1 MRMTMSI
8 KTLAAVALFATGTHV
23 AADGVKTEEGAR
35 RGRGKGHEKHRS
47 GEDAAASRDSKFRAW
62 DRDGNGSIS
71 PGEYPGHPGNFRAL
85 DTDNS
90 GGLTIDEFQHRAG
103 VGAPEGSAR
112 MPDATPAERDED
124 FGRLD
129 ADSDGA
135 ISRQEWRGR
144 RSSFDALDG
153 DGNGIVTRE
162 EYRRRSTRS
171 RPNRQG

>member
-1 MRMTMSI
+1 MRLKMSI
-8 KTLAAVALFATGTHV
+8 TMLAVALFATAGLV
-23 AADGVKTEEGAR
+23 SADGEKTEQGAR

-47 GEDAAASRDSKFRAW
+47 GEDGAASRDSKFRAW

-103 VGAPEGSAR
+103 VGAPAGSAR

-129 ADSDGA
+129 ADNDGSIA
-135 ISRQEWRGR
+135 RQEWRGR

-153 DGNGIVTRE
+153 DGNGLVTRD

-171 RPNRQG
+171 RPNR